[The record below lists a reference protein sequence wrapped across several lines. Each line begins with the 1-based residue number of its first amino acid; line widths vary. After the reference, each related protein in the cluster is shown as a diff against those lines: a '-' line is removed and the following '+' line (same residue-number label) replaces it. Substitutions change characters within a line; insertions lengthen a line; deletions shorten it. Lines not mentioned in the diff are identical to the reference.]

1 MARYYHPDSDFIR
14 KLGGTPPQSFT
25 HITEEEI
32 KENMKQL
39 KPNSWK
45 LEGNKLIGET
55 EYGPLVQ
62 FIPTDRV
69 LTGTDDNGLPIFK
82 QIVI

>member
-1 MARYYHPDSDFIR
+1 
-14 KLGGTPPQSFT
+14 
-25 HITEEEI
+25 
-32 KENMKQL
+32 MKQL